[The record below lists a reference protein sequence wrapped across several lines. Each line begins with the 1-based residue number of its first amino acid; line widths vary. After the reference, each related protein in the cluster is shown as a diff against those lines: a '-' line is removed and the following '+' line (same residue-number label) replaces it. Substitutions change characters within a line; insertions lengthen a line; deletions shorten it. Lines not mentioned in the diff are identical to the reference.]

1 MADHCAACRST
12 DVLAGTDFRTCL
24 TCGESTFY
32 ADDPVPEPK
41 AATPTKKA
49 PSKAAKAKG

>member
-32 ADDPVPEPK
+32 ADDPVPERAPAPAKK
-41 AATPTKKA
+41 AAA
-49 PSKAAKAKG
+49 KAAKTKG